1 MPVRFANQMGAT
13 FELSAL
19 RVGMRISPLL
29 FLVTMA
35 ASAQAAN
42 AARPGGL
49 PPNVVIFFCDNLGYG
64 DTGPFGSTLHRTPN
78 LDRLAVEGRKF
89 THFYTSANVC
99 TPSRAG
105 LMTGCY
111 AQRVS
116 LFQNVRTGSV
126 LQPGEP
132 IGLNPEEVTIAEV
145 LKPAGYA
152 TMLIGKWHLGDQ
164 PPFLPTRQGFDHYF
178 GIPYSDDMTERPG
191 EKWPP
196 LPLMRDEVVIDA
208 PADRD
213 ELTRRETEEAI
224 RFITAQRAQP
234 FFLIISHAM
243 PGSTK
248 APFSSAAFR
257 GKSRNGPYGDAVE
270 ELDWSAG
277 EVLAA
282 LKRLGLEEK
291 TLVVWTSDNSATRRD
306 PPQGSNAPLTGFMG
320 TAAEGGM
327 RVPFLV
333 RWPGHVP
340 AGTVCEEQAT
350 MMDLLPTCAFLA
362 DRSPPK
368 DRVIDGKNIWP
379 LIAGEPGAKTPHEAF
394 FYYHLDQL
402 LAVRS
407 GPWKL
412 YVPLERQRTRAGTE
426 PKEARSP
433 ARLFNVV
440 GDQSEARDVAAE
452 RPEEVVRLLAL
463 AEGARKELGD
473 LDRLGTGQRPA
484 GWVFNPQTQRLPEKR

>member
-1 MPVRFANQMGAT
+1 MGAIS
-13 FELSAL
+13 ELSFV
-19 RVGMRISPLL
+19 RVPMRFPPLL
-29 FLVTMA
+29 FLLVMAVSPSPAMA
-35 ASAQAAN
+35 AQ
-42 AARPGGL
+42 PGGR

-64 DTGPFGSTLHRTPN
+64 DIGPFGSTLHRTPN
-78 LDRLAVEGRKF
+78 LDRLAAEGRKF

-116 LFQNVRTGSV
+116 LFQNVRNGSV

-132 IGLNPEEVTIAEV
+132 IGLNPAEVTIAEV

-178 GIPYSDDMTERPG
+178 GIPYSDDMTERDG

-196 LPLMRDEVVIDA
+196 LPLLRDEVVIDA
-208 PADRD
+208 PVDRD

-224 RFITAQRAQP
+224 RFITEQRAQP
-234 FFLIISHAM
+234 FFLILSHAM

-270 ELDWSAG
+270 ELDWSAS

-282 LKRLGLEEK
+282 LKRLGLEEQ
-291 TLVVWTSDNSATRRD
+291 TLVVWTSDNSATRRN
-306 PPQGSNAPLTGFMG
+306 PPQGSNAPLAGFMG

-333 RWPGHVP
+333 RWPGQVP
-340 AGTVCEEQAT
+340 AGTVCTEQAT

-362 DRSPPK
+362 DRSPPQ

-379 LIAGEPGAKTPHEAF
+379 LLAGEPGAKTPHEAF

-402 LAVRS
+402 QAVRS
-407 GPWKL
+407 GSWKL
-412 YVPLERQRTRAGTE
+412 YLPLDRKRTRAGVE
-426 PKEARSP
+426 PTGVHSP
-433 ARLFNVV
+433 ARLFHVI
-440 GDQSEARDVAAE
+440 DDPSEARDVAAE
-452 RPEEVVRLLAL
+452 HPAEVARLLGL

-473 LDRLGTGQRPA
+473 LDRPGTGQRPA

>member
-1 MPVRFANQMGAT
+1 MTKPC
-13 FELSAL
+13 
-19 RVGMRISPLL
+19 LL
-29 FLVTMA
+29 FLLLV
-35 ASAQAAN
+35 SFAN
-42 AARPGGL
+42 AR

-64 DTGPFGSTLHRTPN
+64 DIGPFGSTLHRTPN
-78 LDRLAVEGRKF
+78 LDRLAAEGRKF

-116 LFQNVRTGSV
+116 LFENVRGGSV

-132 IGLNPEEVTIAEV
+132 IGLNPGEVTIAEV

-164 PPFLPTRQGFDHYF
+164 PQFLPTRQGFDRYF
-178 GIPYSDDMTERPG
+178 GIPYSDDMTEREG
-191 EKWPP
+191 QAWPP

-208 PADRD
+208 PVDRNG
-213 ELTRRETEEAI
+213 LTRRETEEAI
-224 RFITAQRAQP
+224 RFITEQRAGP
-234 FFLIISHAM
+234 FLLIVSHAM
-243 PGSTK
+243 PGSTS
-248 APFSSAAFR
+248 APFSSEAFR

-277 EVLAA
+277 EVLDA
-282 LKRLGLEEK
+282 LQRLDLEKE
-291 TLVVWTSDNSATRRD
+291 TLVIWTSDNSAVRRN
-306 PPQGSNAPLTGFMG
+306 PPQGSNGPLTGYMG
-320 TAAEGGM
+320 TPAEGGV
-327 RVPFLV
+327 RVPFLA

-340 AGTVCEEQAT
+340 AGTVCEELAT
-350 MMDLLPTCAFLA
+350 MMDLLPTCALLA
-362 DRSPPK
+362 DRSPPQ

-379 LIAGEPGAKTPHEAF
+379 LLAGEPGAKTPHEAF
-394 FYYHLDQL
+394 FYYQLDQL
-402 LAVRS
+402 RAVRS

-412 YVPLERQRTRAGTE
+412 FLPLERERVRANTP
-426 PKEARSP
+426 PKTVLSP

-440 GDQSEARDVAAE
+440 EDPAESREVAAE
-452 RPEEVVRLLAL
+452 HPGEVARLLAL
-463 AEGARKELGD
+463 AEPTRRELGD

-484 GWVFNPQTQRLPEKR
+484 GWVFNPQTQRLPTKH